1 MKLDN
6 GMVQFAHDFSI
17 ATFSKLEKIFAGQIN
32 GTSNNIG
39 SGIIGGKDY
48 VGMSKDSGIS
58 FDIGKL
64 PAGHRKD
71 IEICI
76 YIDENKKTMHD
87 FMDEVERIRKIQKHI
102 GENMLKNMM
111 D

>member
-1 MKLDN
+1 MEWFNLHMIFNSNIFK
-6 GMVQFAHDFSI
+6 I
-17 ATFSKLEKIFAGQIN
+17 RKIFAGQIN

-64 PAGHRKD
+64 PAGHRK
-71 IEICI
+71 ILKYV
-76 YIDENKKTMHD
+76 YILM
-87 FMDEVERIRKIQKHI
+87 KI
-102 GENMLKNMM
+102 KNYA
-111 D
+111 